1 MERPQLTRRHFV
13 ASVFAVLAAAGL
25 LQRTGSLSIS
35 QALAEPAVPLDEA
48 DLEALVRMARLL
60 FPHDA
65 LADDVYAGILEQA
78 VSATPGGEEFSSYL
92 EAAVSALGERSGDSW
107 LRLDEDA
114 QIDLMRSIEAEPYFA
129 AIQNQVSLGVYN
141 SAEFWQHIGYPGPSK
156 GFGGYLRRGA
166 GDIDWLPGDQ

>member
-1 MERPQLTRRHFV
+1 MDRPQLTRRYFV

-25 LQRTGSLSIS
+25 LRRTGSLSIS
-35 QALAEPAVPLDEA
+35 QALAKSGVPLDEA

-78 VSATPGGEEFSSYL
+78 VSATPGGEEFSAYL
-92 EAAVSALGERSGDSW
+92 EAAARALAELSGDSW
-107 LRLDEDA
+107 LTLDVAA

-156 GFGGYLRRGA
+156 GFGGYLRHGA